1 MKAFTF
7 VRARTCGEAAQ
18 LLDSK
23 DGAMIHAGGTDLL
36 ARLKER
42 TEAPDTLVSLCDAQG
57 LEKIVVSEEDGSI
70 WIGARVTLAQLARW
84 NEIQAFLPTLAHAAG
99 LAASPQLRSR
109 ATIGGNLAQHT
120 RCHYY
125 RMESLPCLKRSGTL
139 CPVQEI
145 GGVQD
150 NAGVFE
156 GSCVCSHPS
165 SLAPVLGTLAAEV
178 HVRDAK
184 GPRMVPFA
192 EFWASPQPGVGTDT
206 VLKDGE
212 VIEAIRIP
220 PSTKKASHGYYEVRH
235 KSAFDW
241 ALVSCA
247 VRYVEGPDG
256 KITDA
261 SIWYGSIAP
270 TPWRA
275 AKAEAALIGK
285 RCTDDV
291 AMAAAEAGLT
301 EAKPVAGAAYKVKLA
316 KVALKRALAD
326 ARGRS

>member
-1 MKAFTF
+1 MKSFTF

-18 LLDSK
+18 LLDRQ
-23 DGAMIHAGGTDLL
+23 DGARIHAGGTDLL
-36 ARLKER
+36 ARMKER
-42 TEAPDTLVSLCDAQG
+42 TETPDVLVSLCDAEG
-57 LEKIVVSEEDGSI
+57 LDDVAIEEDGGI
-70 WIGARVTLAQLARW
+70 WIGARVTLARLADTEACRT
-84 NEIQAFLPTLAHAAG
+84 FLPTLSHAAG

-109 ATIGGNLAQHT
+109 ATLAGNLAQHT

-125 RMESLPCLKRSGTL
+125 RLESLPCLKRSGTL
-139 CPVQEI
+139 CPVQQP

-150 NAGVFE
+150 NAGIFA
-156 GSCVCSHPS
+156 GACVCSHPS
-165 SLAPVLGTLAAEV
+165 SLAPVLGTLDAEI

-184 GPRMVPFA
+184 GPRMIPFA
-192 EFWASPQPGVGTDT
+192 EFWAGPQPGVGTDT

-220 PSTKKASHGYYEVRH
+220 PRGTKAKLGYYEVRH

-247 VRYVEGPDG
+247 VRYETGPDG

-261 SIWYGSIAP
+261 SVWYGSLAP

-275 AKAEAALIGK
+275 AKAEAALVGK
-285 RCTDDV
+285 PCTDET
-291 AMAAAEAGLT
+291 ALAAAEAGLA
-301 EAKPVAGAAYKVKLA
+301 EAKPVDGAAYKQKLA
-316 KVALKRALAD
+316 KVALKRAMAD
-326 ARGRS
+326 ARERS

>member
-42 TEAPDTLVSLCDAQG
+42 TETPDTLVSLCDADG
-57 LEKIVVSEEDGSI
+57 LADVRVEEDGAI
-70 WIGARVTLAQLARW
+70 WIGARVTLAQLAKT
-84 NEIQAFLPTLAHAAG
+84 EACVKFLPSLAHAAG
-99 LAASPQLRSR
+99 MAASPQLRSR

-125 RMESLPCLKRSGTL
+125 RMASLPCLKRSGTL
-139 CPVQEI
+139 CPVQEV

>member
-18 LLDSK
+18 QLDQH

-36 ARLKER
+36 ARMKER
-42 TEAPDTLVSLCDAQG
+42 TETPDVLVSLCDAQG
-57 LEKIVVSEEDGSI
+57 LDKIVVSEEDGSI
-70 WIGARVTLAQLARW
+70 WIGARVTLAQLAGW
-84 NEIQAFLPTLAHAAG
+84 NEIRAFLPTLAHAAG

-109 ATIGGNLAQHT
+109 ATLAGNLAQHT

-139 CPVQEI
+139 CPVQQD

-150 NAGVFE
+150 NAGVFA

-184 GPRMVPFA
+184 GPRMIPFA
-192 EFWASPQPGVGTDT
+192 EFWAGPQPGVGTDT

-235 KSAFDW
+235 KAAFDW

-247 VRYVEGPDG
+247 ARYETDAEG
-256 KITDA
+256 KITRA
-261 SIWYGSIAP
+261 SVWYGSLAP

-275 AKAEAALIGK
+275 AKAEAALVGK
-285 RCTDDV
+285 RCTDEN
-291 AMAAAEAGLT
+291 ALAAAEAGLAD
-301 EAKPVAGAAYKVKLA
+301 AKPVAGAAYKVKLA

-326 ARGRS
+326 ARERS

>member
-18 LLDSK
+18 QLDQH
-23 DGAMIHAGGTDLL
+23 DAAMIHAGGTDLL
-36 ARLKER
+36 ARMKER
-42 TEAPDTLVSLCDAQG
+42 TETPDVLVSLCDAQG
-57 LEKIVVSEEDGSI
+57 LDDVRIEEDGGI
-70 WIGARVTLAQLARW
+70 WIGARVTLAQLADQESCRK
-84 NEIQAFLPTLAHAAG
+84 FLPTLAHAAG

-109 ATIGGNLAQHT
+109 ATLAGNLAQHT

-139 CPVQEI
+139 CPVQQD

-150 NAGVFE
+150 NAGVFA

-165 SLAPVLGTLAAEV
+165 SLAPVLGTLDAEV

-184 GPRMVPFA
+184 GPRMIPFA
-192 EFWASPQPGVGTDT
+192 EFWAGPQPGVGTDT

-220 PSTKKASHGYYEVRH
+220 PSGAKPKLGYYEVRH
-235 KSAFDW
+235 KAAFDW

-247 VRYVEGPDG
+247 VRYETDAEG
-256 KITDA
+256 KITRA
-261 SIWYGSIAP
+261 SVWYGSLAP

-275 AKAEAALIGK
+275 AKAEAALVGK
-285 RCTDDV
+285 RCTDES
-291 AMAAAEAGLT
+291 ALAAAEVGLA

-326 ARGRS
+326 ARERS